1 LNHTHFKRI
10 NEKSWL
16 NMSDEKLDTKETLA
30 QRKRYYW
37 IDHARGFIMI
47 LLVITEFLPTIFR
60 EGSEMARFFLA
71 HPPNQTIVEY
81 MNFYDIGA
89 PAFIFIMGLL
99 MPLSFSHRKE
109 RDGVTQTVRHM
120 VIRYGIIFLLGF
132 LVIFIDHGE
141 IITMVGGVFVIIWDV
156 LPTLG
161 LVGLIA
167 IPFLL
172 LKPKPRAIVA
182 TAMLIF
188 YQFMLLFGGWR
199 EYAIISIHGGIFGTI
214 FSFSVIMIYAT
225 CLGEVM
231 LLNKDYP
238 DKKKYQIYA
247 IVGAIAL
254 FGGLLLWLVPGW
266 YPNKR
271 QVTLT
276 YILIC
281 LGASILLSFIFI
293 GIDKKVQKPIFI
305 LDSYGKSPFIIY
317 VIAIVLE
324 FLLSDIISLDMNLLI
339 FIIMVIIMSTIAI
352 LLDKWGKVIKL

>member
-1 LNHTHFKRI
+1 
-10 NEKSWL
+10 
-16 NMSDEKLDTKETLA
+16 MSDETLTVNET
-30 QRKRYYW
+30 QTERKRHYW
-37 IDHARGFIMI
+37 IDHARGIIMI
-47 LLVITEFLPTIFR
+47 FLVITEFLPTIIR
-60 EGSEMARFFLA
+60 EGSEIGWFFLA
-71 HPPNQTIVEY
+71 HPENDKIVEY

-89 PAFIFIMGLL
+89 PVFIFIMGLL
-99 MPLSFSHRKE
+99 MPLSFLHRKE
-109 RDGVTQTVRHM
+109 RDGVNKAVKHM
-120 VIRYGIIFLLGF
+120 IIRYGIILILGF
-132 LVIFIDHGE
+132 IVIFIDQGE
-141 IITMVGGVFVIIWDV
+141 IIKMEGDVLIIYWDV

-167 IPFLL
+167 LPLL
-172 LKPKPRAIVA
+172 WLKPKPRAIVA
-182 TAMLIF
+182 TAMLVF

-199 EYAIISIHGGIFGTI
+199 EYAILSIHGGIFGTLFG
-214 FSFSVIMIYAT
+214 FSAIMIYAT

-231 LLNKDYP
+231 LLNKEYT

-254 FGGLLLWLVPGW
+254 LGGLLLWLVPGW

-276 YILIC
+276 YISIS
-281 LGASILLSFIFI
+281 LGATILLSFIFI

-324 FLLSDIISLDMNLLI
+324 FLLSDIIGLEMDLLI
-339 FIIMVIIMSTIAI
+339 FIIMVFIMSIIAI

>member
-1 LNHTHFKRI
+1 
-10 NEKSWL
+10 
-16 NMSDEKLDTKETLA
+16 MSDEKLDVIETQA

-37 IDHARGFIMI
+37 IDHARGFVMI

-60 EGSEMARFFLA
+60 EGSEIARFFLA

-109 RDGVTQTVRHM
+109 RGGVTKAVRHM
-120 VIRYGIIFLLGF
+120 VIRYGIILALGI
-132 LVIFIDHGE
+132 LVILIDHGE
-141 IITMVGGVFVIIWDV
+141 IIKMVGDIPVIIWDV

-161 LVGLIA
+161 LVGLIT
-167 IPFLL
+167 IPFLW
-172 LKPKPRAIVA
+172 LKPKLRAIVA
-182 TAMLIF
+182 TIMLVF
-188 YQFMLLFGGWR
+188 YQLMLLFGGWR
-199 EYAIISIHGGIFGTI
+199 EYAILSIHGGIFGTI
-214 FSFSVIMIYAT
+214 FSFSAIMIYAT

-231 LLNKDYP
+231 LLNKEYT

-247 IVGAIAL
+247 VVGAIAIL
-254 FGGLLLWLVPGW
+254 VGFLLWLVPGW

-276 YILIC
+276 YISIS

-324 FLLSDIISLDMNLLI
+324 FLLSDVIGLDMNLLI
-339 FIIMVIIMSTIAI
+339 FILLVIVMSIIAI
-352 LLDKWGKVIKL
+352 LLDKWGKIIKL

>member
-1 LNHTHFKRI
+1 V
-10 NEKSWL
+10 
-16 NMSDEKLDTKETLA
+16 SDEKLDIKENQS

-37 IDHARGFIMI
+37 IDHARGFIMV
-47 LLVITEFLPTIFR
+47 LLVITEFLPTVIR
-60 EGSEMARFFLA
+60 EGSEIGRFFLA
-71 HPPNQTIVEY
+71 HPPNERIVEY
-81 MNFYDIGA
+81 MNFFDIGA

-99 MPLSFSHRKE
+99 MPLSFLHRKE
-109 RDGVTQTVRHM
+109 RDGVNKAVRHM
-120 VIRYGIIFLLGF
+120 IIRYGIILILGF
-132 LVIFIDHGE
+132 IVIFIDQGE
-141 IITMVGGVFVIIWDV
+141 IIKMEGDVLIIYWDV

-167 IPFLL
+167 LPFLW

-182 TAMLIF
+182 TTMLIF

-199 EYAIISIHGGIFGTI
+199 EYAILSIHGGIFGTI
-214 FSFSVIMIYAT
+214 FGFSVIMIYAT

-231 LLNKDYP
+231 LLNKEYTDR
-238 DKKKYQIYA
+238 KKYQIYA
-247 IVGAIAL
+247 IVGVIAILGA
-254 FGGLLLWLVPGW
+254 FLLWLVPGW

-276 YILIC
+276 YISIS

-317 VIAIVLE
+317 AVAIVFE
-324 FLLSDIISLDMNLLI
+324 FLLSDIIGLDMDILI
-339 FIIMVIIMSTIAI
+339 FIIMVIVMSVIAI
-352 LLDKWGKVIKL
+352 LLDKWGKIIKL

>member
-1 LNHTHFKRI
+1 MT
-10 NEKSWL
+10 E
-16 NMSDEKLDTKETLA
+16 EELDIKKV
-30 QRKRYYW
+30 QIQPKRYYW
-37 IDHARGFIMI
+37 IDHVRGFIML
-47 LLVITEFLPTIFR
+47 LLVVTEFLPVAIR
-60 EGSEMARFFLA
+60 EASEISRFFLA

-81 MNFYDIGA
+81 MNVYDIGA

-109 RDGVTQTVRHM
+109 RDGMKKAIRHM
-120 VIRYGIIFLLGF
+120 IIRYGIILILG
-132 LVIFIDHGE
+132 LVVILIDHGE
-141 IITMVGGVFVIIWDV
+141 MITIVGGIPIIIWDV

-167 IPFLL
+167 LPMLW
-172 LKPKPRAIVA
+172 LKIKPRAIIA
-182 TAMLIF
+182 TIMLIF

-199 EYAIISIHGGIFGTI
+199 EYAINSIHGGIFGTI
-214 FSFSVIMIYAT
+214 FSFSAIMIYAT

-231 LLNKDYP
+231 LLNKDYT

-247 IVGAIAL
+247 IIGAIAL
-254 FGGLLLWLVPGW
+254 IAGLLLWLVPGW

-276 YILIC
+276 YISISF
-281 LGASILLSFIFI
+281 GATILLSFILI
-293 GIDKKVQKPIFI
+293 GIDKVIRKPIFI

-324 FLLSDIISLDMNLLI
+324 FLISDIIGYEMDILI
-339 FIIMVIIMSTIAI
+339 FIIMVIIMSAIAI
-352 LLDKWGKVIKL
+352 LLDKWGKIIKL

>member
-1 LNHTHFKRI
+1 
-10 NEKSWL
+10 
-16 NMSDEKLDTKETLA
+16 
-30 QRKRYYW
+30 
-37 IDHARGFIMI
+37 MI

-109 RDGVTQTVRHM
+109 RDGVAKAIRHM

-141 IITMVGGVFVIIWDV
+141 IITMVGEVPIITWDV

-161 LVGLIA
+161 ICGLMA
-167 IPFLL
+167 IPFLW
-172 LKPKPRAIVA
+172 LKPKLRAIVA
-182 TAMLIF
+182 TVILIF

-199 EYAIISIHGGIFGTI
+199 EYAVLSIHGGIFGTI
-214 FSFSVIMIYAT
+214 FSFSAIMIYAT

-231 LLNKDYP
+231 LLNKEYTN
-238 DKKKYQIYA
+238 KKKIQIYA

-276 YILIC
+276 YISIS

-324 FLLSDIISLDMNLLI
+324 FLLSDILSLEMDILI
-339 FIIMVIIMSTIAI
+339 FIIMVIVMSVIAI
-352 LLDKWGKVIKL
+352 LLDKGGKVIKL

>member
-1 LNHTHFKRI
+1 
-10 NEKSWL
+10 
-16 NMSDEKLDTKETLA
+16 MSDEKLDIKENQL

-81 MNFYDIGA
+81 MNFYDVGA

-109 RDGVTQTVRHM
+109 RDGVAKAIRHM

-141 IITMVGGVFVIIWDV
+141 IITMVGEVPIIIWDV

-161 LVGLIA
+161 ICGLMA
-167 IPFLL
+167 IPFLW
-172 LKPKPRAIVA
+172 LKPKLRAIVA
-182 TAMLIF
+182 TVILIF

-199 EYAIISIHGGIFGTI
+199 EYAVLSIHGGIFGTI
-214 FSFSVIMIYAT
+214 FSFSAIMIYAT
-225 CLGEVM
+225 CLGEEM
-231 LLNKDYP
+231 LLNKEYTN
-238 DKKKYQIYA
+238 KKKYQIYA

-276 YILIC
+276 YISIS

-317 VIAIVLE
+317 MIAIVLE
-324 FLLSDIISLDMNLLI
+324 FLLSDILSLEMDILI
-339 FIIMVIIMSTIAI
+339 FIIMVIVMSVIAI
-352 LLDKWGKVIKL
+352 LLDKGGKVIKL